1 MRGCNKS
8 NVSGQK
14 KKKKSGYFSTYKAKK
29 TKPSQSK
36 KFRQNVFCFLF
47 FFDKMFLIKMIKP
60 IFKKFSESCL
70 IYNE

>member
-14 KKKKSGYFSTYKAKK
+14 KKKAISPHTKQRKRSHPKEKK
-29 TKPSQSK
+29 
-36 KFRQNVFCFLF
+36 L
-47 FFDKMFLIKMIKP
+47 DKMFLIKMIKP

>member
-29 TKPSQSK
+29 TKPSQRK
-36 KFRQNVFCFLF
+36 KFRQNVFNKN
-47 FFDKMFLIKMIKP
+47 D
-60 IFKKFSESCL
+60 
-70 IYNE
+70 

>member
-1 MRGCNKS
+1 MYLA
-8 NVSGQK
+8 K
-14 KKKKSGYFSTYKAKK
+14 KKKKKK
-29 TKPSQSK
+29 VAISPHTKQRKQSHPK
-36 KFRQNVFCFLF
+36 GKNLDKMFFCFLF